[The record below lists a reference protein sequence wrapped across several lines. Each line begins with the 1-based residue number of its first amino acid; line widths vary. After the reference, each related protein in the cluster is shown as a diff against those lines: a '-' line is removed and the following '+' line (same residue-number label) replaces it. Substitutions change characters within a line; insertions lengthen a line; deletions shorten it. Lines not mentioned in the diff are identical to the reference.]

1 MDENKLSKG
10 VLGGTVCIRI
20 QWVWAQPLHY
30 VFIADVMNYH
40 KLSELEQHLLFQS
53 FDIRIPSAVWLNWLY
68 CLDSQVRISVSAWL
82 LSFWGGW
89 VWGWSSCRFL
99 AESVSCSYGPCLFV
113 PKSLSH
119 VRLFATPWTVAYQ
132 ALPSMG
138 FSRQEYWSVLP
149 FPSPGDLPNPG
160 IEPGSPALQ
169 ADALP
174 SEPPGK
180 PESQPGASINP
191 LVDMLHSPLHSQTS
205 KTSSFSHF
213 KSPRLCLLLY
223 LSPAS
228 SRRAFSVFKDSP
240 WLD

>member
-1 MDENKLSKG
+1 MDKDKLSKG

-113 PKSLSH
+113 PKSLSCPTLCDPMDSSLPGSAIH
-119 VRLFATPWTVAYQ
+119 GIFQ
-132 ALPSMG
+132 ARILECAAIS
-138 FSRQEYWSVLP
+138 FSR
-149 FPSPGDLPNPG
+149 
-160 IEPGSPALQ
+160 GS
-169 ADALP
+169 
-174 SEPPGK
+174 
-180 PESQPGASINP
+180 SQPRDWTWVFCIAGRRFTIWA
-191 LVDMLHSPLHSQTS
+191 TREAW
-205 KTSSFSHF
+205 
-213 KSPRLCLLLY
+213 KSARSLY
-223 LSPAS
+223 
-228 SRRAFSVFKDSP
+228 
-240 WLD
+240 

>member
-1 MDENKLSKG
+1 MYQHDCFPFGEGGSGAEVHADSWQNQFLVAM
-10 VLGGTVCIRI
+10 VLVY
-20 QWVWAQPLHY
+20 L
-30 VFIADVMNYH
+30 
-40 KLSELEQHLLFQS
+40 
-53 FDIRIPSAVWLNWLY
+53 
-68 CLDSQVRISVSAWL
+68 
-82 LSFWGGW
+82 
-89 VWGWSSCRFL
+89 CRNR
-99 AESVSCSYGPCLFV
+99 C
-113 PKSLSH
+113 H

-191 LVDMLHSPLHSQTS
+191 LVDMLHSPLQSQTS

-240 WLD
+240 